1 MEEIKYTNHL
11 RLRLGIR
18 RIHSEYPRIIYA
30 SPEQMFFDN
39 VEKTNIAIKRL
50 KYRHSRFLV
59 TESTGMSIF
68 EKV

>member
-50 KYRHSRFLV
+50 KYNN
-59 TESTGMSIF
+59 
-68 EKV
+68 KVRNMMI